1 VKLPPNFAREFVYA
15 SPSAGTAGARG
26 WKIRIG
32 NKAVFIASM
41 YARRPG
47 RIRSI
52 IENVLG
58 IDPRPMKSQEELV
71 TAKARTRAKM
81 KRAFRNRIAK
91 SPVPMI
97 PPWRKPKTVEAIKN
111 EERSL
116 DILQKW
122 QRMGEYRR

>member
-47 RIRSI
+47 RVRNI
-52 IENVLG
+52 IEKVLG
-58 IDPRPMKSQEELV
+58 IDPRPMKSQEELIA
-71 TAKARTRAKM
+71 AKARTRAKM
-81 KRAFRNRIAK
+81 KRAFRNRIVK
-91 SPVPMI
+91 DPNFT
-97 PPWRKPKTVEAIKN
+97 PPWRKPRTVDMIKN